1 MQDMRSELRHDGPCT
16 INKEISLSPRMKL
29 AQAASAMLAAAI
41 LSACGGG
48 GSDAA
53 NPPPPPQENQAP
65 VPVIDASLD
74 EVLFIGDKAFDFRG
88 AASDAEDGTLSSDRL
103 SWRVELHRGLDTVIV
118 QDNAVGEA
126 GFYAPVASDISAV
139 ATAPATPDV
148 FYRVILRATDSR
160 GATAEVYKDVQP
172 KVVAVNLLTLPGNLK
187 LKLNGNEVTTPVPLH
202 LVQGSRHEIA
212 GVTQEAEGST
222 YLFDS
227 WMSGSPEATQ
237 VAVIPEEAIAYTAQY
252 INAAHDTSGARP
264 VVTLAPPPGPVLGN
278 TTVKVSVT
286 VEDADS
292 GNKLLELFDG
302 DFRVGAALELDEK
315 TPESAH
321 FDFDWTPVIP
331 GKHTLVAK
339 VTNQYGIVI
348 PSAAIKVDVAGTAF
362 GPTSAQALQASAA
375 KQAR

>member
-1 MQDMRSELRHDGPCT
+1 MVLAT
-16 INKEISLSPRMKL
+16 INKGISLNPRMKL
-29 AQAASAMLAAAI
+29 AQAASALLAATV

-48 GSDAA
+48 GSDVVSAPPS
-53 NPPPPPQENQAP
+53 PPPSQENQAP
-65 VPVIDASLD
+65 VPVIDSSLD

-88 AASDAEDGTLSSDRL
+88 AATDPEDGALSSDRL

-126 GFYAPVASDISAV
+126 GFYAPLVTDIASVAA
-139 ATAPATPDV
+139 APATPDV
-148 FYRVILRATDSR
+148 FYRVILRATDSK

-172 KVVAVNLLTLPGNLK
+172 KVVPVNLLTLPGNLK
-187 LKLNGNEVTTPVPLH
+187 LKLNGNEVTTPATFH

-237 VAVIPEEAIAYTAQY
+237 VAFIPEEATAYTAQY
-252 INAAHDTSGARP
+252 INAAQDTSGARP

-302 DFRVGAALELDEK
+302 DFRVGAAVELDEK

-348 PSAAIKVDVAGTAF
+348 PSATIKVDVAGTAF
-362 GPTSAQALQASAA
+362 GPASTQAPQPSAA
-375 KQAR
+375 RLTR